1 MKNMLSL
8 ILVLVLVL
16 CAVGSAAE
24 TTYAAMSTEQL
35 HTAASAI
42 RNELLKRDLVA
53 AENVVL
59 VDQDGV
65 QVYMTGNNEID
76 WIGAFAIEVV
86 VVNNSTKKISI
97 LSEIASINGWTV
109 YMSGVTETGPG
120 KKQKGTLSFDL
131 DAAGISSIE
140 EIEEVEIELIIYDSD
155 AWESVS
161 KTPSIVIQF

>member
-86 VVNNSTKKISI
+86 VVNNSTKKS
-97 LSEIASINGWTV
+97 AS
-109 YMSGVTETGPG
+109 
-120 KKQKGTLSFDL
+120 
-131 DAAGISSIE
+131 
-140 EIEEVEIELIIYDSD
+140 
-155 AWESVS
+155 
-161 KTPSIVIQF
+161 